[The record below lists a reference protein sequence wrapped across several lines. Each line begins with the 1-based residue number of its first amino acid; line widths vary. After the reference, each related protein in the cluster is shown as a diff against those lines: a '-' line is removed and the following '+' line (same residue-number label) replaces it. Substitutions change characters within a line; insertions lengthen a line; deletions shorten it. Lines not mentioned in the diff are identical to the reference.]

1 MKNFSILLLSTIL
14 LTGCASLEP
23 YVQEFNIISIPEEKQ
38 IGEKIAVE
46 ISKQMEIVKDPAP
59 VGRVNAIGRQLV
71 TALPQQDFQYEFY
84 VVRDETPNA
93 FTIPGG
99 KIYVHT
105 GLLDFVG
112 DDSELAGVLGH
123 ELGHAYARHPAK
135 GLSRQL
141 GVEYLSG
148 LLFKDPQG
156 KFRTL
161 ALQLATQGALTRY
174 SREDERQ
181 ADELGYT
188 FLRRAGFRTD
198 GLLRFLRRLLSIQGR
213 GTPLPFLSTHPPTPE
228 RIARLEQLESGRV
241 QVAPRPAY

>member
-1 MKNFSILLLSTIL
+1 MNSEIRLWQIAILLLA
-14 LTGCASLEP
+14 GCASLEP
-23 YVQEFNIISIPEEKQ
+23 YVQEFNIVSIPEEIQ
-38 IGEKIAVE
+38 IGEKIAAE
-46 ISKQMEIVKDPAP
+46 ISKQMEIVKNPSVTD
-59 VGRVNAIGRQLV
+59 RVISLGERLAAG
-71 TALPQQDFQYEFY
+71 LPRRDFQYEFY

-135 GLSRQL
+135 GLSRQM
-141 GVEYLSG
+141 GVGYLSS

-161 ALQLATQGALTRY
+161 ALQLATQGVLTRY

-198 GLLRFLRRLLSIQGR
+198 GLLRFLRKLLALQRGR
-213 GTPLPFLSTHPPTPE
+213 EPLPFLSTHPPTPE
-228 RIARLEQLESGRV
+228 RISRLEQLEMQS
-241 QVAPRPAY
+241 